1 MQFDGEQEIQPLL
14 LVFSHFIHVLF
25 LVVAYQ

>member
-1 MQFDGEQEIQPLL
+1 MQFDGEQEIQPFLF
-14 LVFSHFIHVLF
+14 VFSRFIYVLF

>member
-1 MQFDGEQEIQPLL
+1 MQFDGEIEIQPFLF
-14 LVFSHFIHVLF
+14 VFSHLMHVLF